1 MSLILRFYGLSGH
14 SHFTFF
20 KICFLKFLAAPHS
33 TWELSSRTRDQT
45 HIPCVGGQNLNHWS
59 TREAPG
65 KPTQKESLFTLSYD
79 LFPFSFH
86 LCSKNLSTGGI
97 PTLFKKFILSK
108 YSCIPK
114 WFSYICIHTHTH
126 THIHTYILFHILF
139 HYGLSHDIK
148 YSSLCY
154 TVGTCCLSILHIK
167 AYIC

>member
-126 THIHTYILFHILF
+126 ECLGYNGQHVRGTLWGRGGFSD
-139 HYGLSHDIK
+139 GLNSMNSLQLINRDIA
-148 YSSLCY
+148 
-154 TVGTCCLSILHIK
+154 IRWM
-167 AYIC
+167 